1 MDIYIVTTN
10 YFESGVFGVYSSL
23 KRARLAFETFIS
35 EDVNIVGFSAKDDC
49 WYEFISVKGETFY
62 AEIQYDIL
70 DPEFENELIK
80 EDE

>member
-10 YFESGVFGVYSSL
+10 YFNSGVFGVYSSI

-35 EDVNIVGFSAKDDC
+35 EDDNIIAFSAEGDC
-49 WYEFISVKGETFY
+49 EYKFTSIKGKTFS

-70 DPEFENELIK
+70 DSEFENELIK